1 MARKVVIP
9 PLGEVRLRHFT
20 ARNTRRGGGG
30 EIDFIAYSPKGI
42 LWTDDLNKNQ
52 IICLHSDPS
61 KLIPLPLPV
70 GFPQFTN
77 QTQDVSLWN
86 NYCAAGRCWNEVLHY
101 QQFATDVNV
110 GSDSET
116 GGYVMAKVNSSK
128 TCDAFVDQPCIDSK
142 GGDTC
147 MQNVI
152 NTFLANLPPADPAV
166 VTTDRQLFAAIC
178 AQNPLIWLAA
188 DLDLREEHWPA
199 NCTAPVR
206 LVRNMTISGPLDQPI
221 KYTINFNFMARKVV
235 IPPLGEVR
243 LRHFTARNTR
253 RGGGGEIDF
262 IAYSPKGILWTDDLN
277 KNQIICLHSDPS
289 KLIPLPLPVGF
300 PQFTNQ
306 TQDVSLWNNYCAAG
320 RCWIEVLHYQQ
331 FATDVNVG
339 SDSETGGYVMAKV
352 NSSKTCDAFVDQP
365 CIESKGG
372 DTCMQNVINTFLAN
386 LPPADPAVVTTDRQL
401 FAAICAQNPLIWLAA
416 DLDLREEHWPANC
429 TAPVRLVR
437 NMTISGPLDQPIKY
451 TINFNF
457 MARKVVIPPLGEVRL
472 RHFTARNTRRG
483 GGGEIDFIAYSPKG
497 ILWTDDL
504 NKNQIICLH
513 SDPSKLIPLP
523 LPVGFPQFT
532 NQTQDVSLWNN
543 YCAAGRCWNEVLHY
557 QQFATDVNVGS
568 DSETGG
574 YVMAKVNSSK
584 TCDAFVDQP
593 CIDSKGGDTCM
604 QDVINTFLANLPPA
618 DNGTTVSNT
627 STDSGDSSV
636 NVLAIALPVALGGAA
651 LIAIIAA
658 VTVWAVRKR
667 RRAAAAEAAAAAKL
681 ADLESGGAGYG
692 RNHDGRGLKKGSK
705 GGDSQSSDSK
715 EHHNSEEENAMG
727 VYVPRHNNAH
737 GHERP
742 HDTLA
747 SSFRYET
754 GDDMG
759 RCLVVNAAA
768 VGAAAGSGAGSLAA
782 GSAGGMAVVEGV
794 MDDGSVCA
802 LTVGAALGQGSY
814 GVVFRGTWRE
824 RPVAVKVICCERQHA
839 EQVSTEVKLMMSDTC
854 RHPHLLR
861 ALACMSRTR
870 IVNSK
875 INQVAA
881 ALEATLSTL
890 ARTRGS
896 GGGPGGSQQMAG
908 SGSDSYRDSGANAGE
923 LVETWIVSEY
933 CDLGALAPH
942 VHIAKKFLAP
952 PRPGSGERRP
962 MLAPILSCLH
972 DIAAGMAHLH
982 ALNVVHGDLKLANV
996 LLASPR
1002 CVAAAAAADA
1012 GASCNSSGE
1021 GGLAAAAGGGPDEST
1036 SSENNGVTDSADASV
1051 WSVSQLPLPAGF
1063 VAKVADF
1070 GLSKALKEGQ
1080 THHSTKTVGTVTHQP
1095 PELLRSGKLT
1105 LSGDVYSFGIMAW
1118 ELLTG
1123 SVPYKGLMYGEVVE
1137 RVVVSHRRPEFPPH
1151 TPAAYRALAERCWAA
1166 DAAARPTFKEVLAEL
1181 EALLATAPQLQAESD
1196 SVALPPPTASSSS
1209 AAPATAATT
1218 AVNTPSGGPSGA
1230 PTSSG
1235 VTPR

>member
-70 GFPQFTN
+70 GFPQFAGQAQN
-77 QTQDVSLWN
+77 VSLWDS
-86 NYCAAGRCWNEVLHY
+86 YCASGRCWNEVLHY
-101 QQFATDVNV
+101 DQFSTDVNV

-128 TCDAFVDQPCIDSK
+128 TCDAFVEQPCIDSK
-142 GGDTC
+142 GGEAC
-147 MQNVI
+147 MQAVI
-152 NTFLANLPPADPAV
+152 SSFLASLPPADPAV
-166 VTTDRQLFAAIC
+166 VTSDRQLFAAIC
-178 AQNPLIWLAA
+178 AQNPLILLGA

-199 NCTAPVR
+199 NCSAPVK
-206 LVRNMTISGPLDQPI
+206 LVRNMTISGPLDAPI
-221 KYTINFNFMARKVV
+221 KYTINFNFMARKVT

-300 PQFTNQ
+300 PQFAGQ
-306 TQDVSLWNNYCAAG
+306 TQNVSLWDSYCA
-320 RCWIEVLHYQQ
+320 
-331 FATDVNVG
+331 
-339 SDSETGGYVMAKV
+339 S
-352 NSSKTCDAFVDQP
+352 
-365 CIESKGG
+365 
-372 DTCMQNVINTFLAN
+372 
-386 LPPADPAVVTTDRQL
+386 
-401 FAAICAQNPLIWLAA
+401 
-416 DLDLREEHWPANC
+416 
-429 TAPVRLVR
+429 
-437 NMTISGPLDQPIKY
+437 
-451 TINFNF
+451 
-457 MARKVVIPPLGEVRL
+457 
-472 RHFTARNTRRG
+472 
-483 GGGEIDFIAYSPKG
+483 
-497 ILWTDDL
+497 
-504 NKNQIICLH
+504 
-513 SDPSKLIPLP
+513 
-523 LPVGFPQFT
+523 
-532 NQTQDVSLWNN
+532 
-543 YCAAGRCWNEVLHY
+543 GRCWNEVLHY
-557 QQFATDVNVGS
+557 DQFSTDVNVGS

-593 CIDSKGGDTCM
+593 CIDSKGGEACM
-604 QDVINTFLANLPPA
+604 QAVISSFLASLPPA
-618 DNGTTVSNT
+618 DGTSV
-627 STDSGDSSV
+627 STDSGGDSGGV

-651 LIAIIAA
+651 LIGIIAA
-658 VTVWAVRKR
+658 VGVWAVRKR
-667 RRAAAAEAAAAAKL
+667 RRGAEAAAAAAKL
-681 ADLESGGAGYG
+681 GDLESSGGAGGYG
-692 RNHDGRGLKKGSK
+692 RRNSGGELKKGSK

-715 EHHNSEEENAMG
+715 DHHNSEEEMG
-727 VYVPRHNNAH
+727 VYAPHRNGQGH

-742 HDTLA
+742 HDTIA

-768 VGAAAGSGAGSLAA
+768 ALGGVAGGGSGAGSVAA
-782 GSAGGMAVVEGV
+782 GSASGLAVVEGV

-802 LTVGAALGQGSY
+802 LTVGAALGQGSF

-839 EQVSTEVKLMMSDTC
+839 EQVASEVRLMMSDAC

-870 IVNSK
+870 VLNTRM
-875 INQVAA
+875 NQAA
-881 ALEATLSTL
+881 SALEATLNTL
-890 ARTRGS
+890 GSRARSRGS
-896 GGGPGGSQQMAG
+896 AGPGSSQQQRLGA
-908 SGSDSYRDSGANAGE
+908 SGTDSGPINRESGGNAGE

-942 VHIAKKFLAP
+942 VHVAKKFLSP
-952 PRPGSGERRP
+952 PRPGGGGERRP
-962 MLAPILSCLH
+962 QLAPILSCLR

-982 ALNVVHGDLKLANV
+982 SLNVVHGDLKLANV
-996 LLASPR
+996 LMASPR
-1002 CVAAAAAADA
+1002 CVAAAAAA
-1012 GASCNSSGE
+1012 E
-1021 GGLAAAAGGGPDEST
+1021 AGGGAGTAASASPDDSAAV
-1036 SSENNGVTDSADASV
+1036 SSENNVVTDSADASV

-1118 ELLTG
+1118 EMLTG

-1166 DAAARPTFKEVLAEL
+1166 EASARPTFKEVLAEL
-1181 EALLATAPQLQAESD
+1181 EALLAAAPQLQAESD

-1209 AAPATAATT
+1209 AVPATTTTTTTATT
-1218 AVNTPSGGPSGA
+1218 TAGALNTPSGGPSGV
-1230 PTSSG
+1230 PTSGG
-1235 VTPR
+1235 VTSPDSATITAVAAAAALEDLTPPS